1 MSRQPQAL
9 DYTSGTISSSAVN
22 IFEIA
27 QITAGATITSAP
39 AGARSFVG
47 TIESAAVRA
56 RGDGSAP
63 TTTEGQ
69 LIGAGDV
76 VYLGESEFSSM
87 EFIADTGTDAELR
100 GHFYNVEVDVILG
113 KVS

>member
-9 DYTSGTISSSAVN
+9 DYTSGTISDSAVTIFEMGSALVSSAP
-22 IFEIA
+22 
-27 QITAGATITSAP
+27 T
-39 AGARSFVG
+39 GARSFVG
-47 TIESAAVRA
+47 VIESAAVRA
-56 RGDGSAP
+56 RGDGTAP
-63 TTTEGQ
+63 TGSEGQ
-69 LIGAGDV
+69 LISSGDT

-87 EFIADTGTDAELR
+87 EFIRDTSTDAELR

>member
-9 DYTSGTISSSAVN
+9 DYTSGTISDSAV
-22 IFEIA
+22 
-27 QITAGATITSAP
+27 TILGMGSALISTIP
-39 AGARSFVG
+39 TGARSFVG

-56 RGDGSAP
+56 RGDGTAP
-63 TTTEGQ
+63 TGSEGQ
-69 LIGAGDV
+69 LIGSGDV
-76 VYLGESEFSSM
+76 VYLGESEFTSM
-87 EFIADTGTDAELR
+87 EFIRDTSTDAELR

>member
-9 DYTSGTISSSAVN
+9 DYTSGTISDSAVT
-22 IFEIA
+22 IFEM
-27 QITAGATITSAP
+27 GSALISSP
-39 AGARSFVG
+39 PTGARSFVG
-47 TIESAAVRA
+47 VIESAAVRA
-56 RGDGSAP
+56 RGDGTAP
-63 TTTEGQ
+63 TGSEGQ
-69 LIGAGDV
+69 LIANGDT

-87 EFIADTGTDAELR
+87 EFIRDTSTDAELR

>member
-1 MSRQPQAL
+1 MSRQPKAL

-22 IFEIA
+22 IFEMGSALIS
-27 QITAGATITSAP
+27 SAP
-39 AGARSFVG
+39 VGARSFVG
-47 TIESAAVRA
+47 TIESAAIRA
-56 RGDGSAP
+56 SGDGSAP
-63 TTTEGQ
+63 TISEGQ
-69 LIGAGDV
+69 LIGSGDV

-87 EFIADTGTDAELR
+87 EFIRQTSTDAELR

>member
-9 DYTSGTISSSAVN
+9 DYTSGTISNSAVT
-22 IFEIA
+22 ILGMGSA
-27 QITAGATITSAP
+27 LITTIPT
-39 AGARSFVG
+39 GARSFVG

-56 RGDGSAP
+56 RGDGTSP
-63 TTTEGQ
+63 TGSEGQ
-69 LIGAGDV
+69 LIGSGDV
-76 VYLGESEFSSM
+76 VYLGESEFSTM
-87 EFIADTGTDAELR
+87 EFIRDTSTDAELR

>member
-9 DYTSGTISSSAVN
+9 DYTSGTISDSAVT
-22 IFEIA
+22 IFEM
-27 QITAGATITSAP
+27 GSALISSP
-39 AGARSFVG
+39 PTGARSFVG
-47 TIESAAVRA
+47 VIESANVRA
-56 RGDGSAP
+56 RGDGTAP
-63 TTTEGQ
+63 TGSEGQ
-69 LIGAGDV
+69 LISSGDT

-87 EFIADTGTDAELR
+87 EFIRDTSTDAELR

>member
-9 DYTSGTISSSAVN
+9 DYTSGTISDSAVT
-22 IFEIA
+22 ILGMGSA
-27 QITAGATITSAP
+27 LITTIPT
-39 AGARSFVG
+39 GARSFVG

-56 RGDGSAP
+56 RGDGTSP
-63 TTTEGQ
+63 TGSEGQ
-69 LIGAGDV
+69 LIGSGDV
-76 VYLGESEFSSM
+76 VYLGESEFSTM
-87 EFIADTGTDAELR
+87 EFIRDTSTDAELR

>member
-9 DYTSGTISSSAVN
+9 DYTSGTISDSAVT
-22 IFEIA
+22 ILGMGSA
-27 QITAGATITSAP
+27 LITTIPT
-39 AGARSFVG
+39 GARSFVG

-56 RGDGSAP
+56 RGDGAAP
-63 TTTEGQ
+63 TASEGQ

-87 EFIADTGTDAELR
+87 EFIRDTSTDAELR
-100 GHFYNVEVDVILG
+100 GHFYNVEGDVILG

>member
-9 DYTSGTISSSAVN
+9 DYTSGTISDSAVT
-22 IFEIA
+22 ILGMGSA
-27 QITAGATITSAP
+27 LITTIPT
-39 AGARSFVG
+39 GARSFVG

-63 TTTEGQ
+63 TGAEGQ

>member
-9 DYTSGTISSSAVN
+9 DYTSGTISNSAVT
-22 IFEIA
+22 IFGMGSA
-27 QITAGATITSAP
+27 LVTSAP
-39 AGARSFVG
+39 TGARSFVG

-56 RGDGSAP
+56 RGDGTDP
-63 TTTEGQ
+63 TGSEGM
-69 LIGAGDV
+69 LIGNGDQI
-76 VYLGESEFSSM
+76 YLGESEFSSM
-87 EFIADTGTDAELR
+87 KFFRDTSTDAELR

>member
-9 DYTSGTISSSAVN
+9 DYTSGTIADSAVN
-22 IFEIA
+22 IFEMTE
-27 QITAGATITSAP
+27 ITGGATVTSAP
-39 AGARSFVG
+39 TGARSFVG

-56 RGDGSAP
+56 RGDGTAP
-63 TTTEGQ
+63 TGSEGM
-69 LIGAGDV
+69 LIGNGDQ

-87 EFIADTGTDAELR
+87 EFFADTSTDAELR

-113 KVS
+113 KDS

>member
-9 DYTSGTISSSAVN
+9 DYTSGTISSSAVT
-22 IFEIA
+22 IFEMGSA
-27 QITAGATITSAP
+27 LITSAP
-39 AGARSFVG
+39 TGARSFVG
-47 TIESAAVRA
+47 TLESAAVRA

-63 TTTEGQ
+63 TGSEGQ
-69 LIGAGDV
+69 LIGNGDT
-76 VYLGESEFSSM
+76 VYLGESEFRTM
-87 EFIADTGTDAELR
+87 EFIRDTSTDAELR

>member
-9 DYTSGTISSSAVN
+9 DYTSGTISNSAVN
-22 IFEIA
+22 IFEMGSALIS
-27 QITAGATITSAP
+27 SAP
-39 AGARSFVG
+39 VGARSFVG
-47 TIESAAVRA
+47 TIEEAAVRA

-63 TTTEGQ
+63 TDTEGQ
-69 LIGAGDV
+69 LIGSGDV

-87 EFIADTGTDAELR
+87 EFIRDTSTDSKLR

>member
-9 DYTSGTISSSAVN
+9 DYTSGTISSSAVT
-22 IFEIA
+22 IFEMGSA
-27 QITAGATITSAP
+27 LITSAP
-39 AGARSFVG
+39 TGARSFVG
-47 TIESAAVRA
+47 TLESAAVRA

-63 TTTEGQ
+63 TGSEGQ
-69 LIGAGDV
+69 LIGNGDT

-87 EFIADTGTDAELR
+87 EFIRDTSTDAELR